1 MNSFNVNHYV
11 KVKLTDLGKEIYK
24 HHDDEFLKEF
34 PNLKPIPLDIDE
46 QGYCKF
52 QLWHFMNIFGEH
64 FGNGFPLVIESNTI
78 LFEDK
83 DLNEVT
89 Q

>member
-1 MNSFNVNHYV
+1 MKLFNVNDYI

-24 HHDDEFLKEF
+24 HYDDEFLKIF
-34 PNLKPIPLDIDE
+34 PHLKPIPLDIDE
-46 QGYCKF
+46 EGYCKF
-52 QLWHFMNIFGEH
+52 QLWRFMNIFGEH

-78 LFEDK
+78 MFENK
-83 DLNEVT
+83 DLEEVT